1 MRKQHQTSDQT
12 PVMPDFFRQPTL
24 ELATSLLGMELVHET
39 AEGAAAGRIVEV
51 EAYMGP
57 EDKGAHSYGGKK
69 TRRTEV
75 MFGPPGHAYVY
86 LIYGMYYCFNVVSGP
101 PGKPEAILVRALE
114 PTEGIPLMARR
125 RKISLPSG
133 LEKVVDMPGKP
144 SFSHDALSSTSLRL
158 LKRLTNGPGK
168 LCAALGI
175 TKQQYGWDL
184 ARSPLYLRPGRSPIH
199 PEQIAR
205 GPRINIDYAEEAKE
219 YPWRFWIRDNPFVSQ

>member
-1 MRKQHQTSDQT
+1 MKEQYRTPDKT
-12 PVMPDFFRQPTL
+12 PVTPDFFRQPTL

-39 AEGAAAGRIVEV
+39 AEGTAAGMIVEV

-114 PTEGIPLMARR
+114 PTEGIPLMAQRR
-125 RKISLPSG
+125 RMSLPSG
-133 LEKVVDMPGKP
+133 LEKVVNEPGNQ
-144 SFSHDALSSTSLRL
+144 SFSHDAISATSLRL
-158 LKRLTNGPGK
+158 LKGLTNGPGK
-168 LCAALGI
+168 LCTALGI
-175 TKQQYGWDL
+175 TKEQYGWDL
-184 ARSPLYLRPGRSPIH
+184 ARAPLYLRPGRGSIH
-199 PEQIAR
+199 SEQIAR

-219 YPWRFWIRDNPFVSQ
+219 YPWRFWIRDNPFVSR

>member
-1 MRKQHQTSDQT
+1 MTGLSRK
-12 PVMPDFFRQPTL
+12 PVTPDFFKQPTL

-39 AEGAAAGRIVEV
+39 EEGTTAGLIVEV

-75 MFGPPGHAYVY
+75 MFGPPGHAYIY

-114 PTEGIPLMARR
+114 PTEGIPLMACRR
-125 RKISLPSG
+125 GISLDPMACHAMD
-133 LEKVVDMPGKP
+133 KAP
-144 SFSHDALSSTSLRL
+144 HRL
-158 LKRLTNGPGK
+158 LKALTNGPGK
-168 LCAALGI
+168 LCTALGI

-184 ARSPLYLRPGRSPIH
+184 SRSPLYLRQGIGPIP
-199 PEQIAR
+199 PERIAC
-205 GPRINIDYAEEAKE
+205 GPRINIDYAEEARE
-219 YPWRFWIRDNPFVSQ
+219 YPWRFWMKDNPFVSR